1 MSQVQFDILKRALE
15 REKAARKQAEKIL
28 ESKAEELYQLSQK
41 LKYSNTELEKLV
53 KEKTSELKGVFE
65 NIIDAY
71 VVIDLW
77 GNVIKMNDPA
87 IDLLGFNNSIE
98 DLNLIELV
106 DISELDRVKDNFQ
119 LLLQEGH
126 ITNFEIK
133 INTKLNEQKL
143 VHINA
148 SIITDENNKPIA
160 AQGIVRDITKQKA
173 DEEQLKESKN
183 RLSTLILNLESAVV
197 LEDEN
202 RKITLTNKKFTELFN
217 IDISPDELKGMDY
230 KIASE
235 QNSVLFKNPKAFLE
249 KTRAIDEK
257 KETILGDELEMIDGK
272 ILERNY
278 VPIVLEDQSKGFLWT
293 FKDVTLKR
301 TYRKRLENEKQKYY
315 NIISNMNLGLV
326 EVDPEDEILMVNQS
340 FIEMTGYSEE
350 ELIGIKG
357 KEVLPILE
365 DRDLMK
371 EKVIDRKKGK
381 TESYELRIRN
391 KQGDLKYWLVSG
403 APNYDLNGKII
414 GSIGINFDITEIKN
428 LQLQKENLLKKLEKS
443 NDELHEYA
451 HVVSHDLKSP
461 LRSIN
466 ALVSWIK
473 ADNKGKIDETSL
485 QNFAHIETTL
495 EKMEQLITDVLEYS
509 SIGSDDS
516 EKVEVDINFM
526 VNDLIKI
533 LYIPTHIKV
542 NILKTLPSIKV
553 HKIKLQQVF
562 QNLISN
568 AIKFLDKEVGVIDI
582 NVEELNNHYKFS
594 IKDNGIGIDKKFH
607 DKIFKIFHALNK
619 SKDSTGI
626 GLSIV
631 KKIIELHEGN
641 IWLESEPTVGTTF
654 YFTLKK

>member
-1 MSQVQFDILKRALE
+1 MSQNQIDILKRALE

-28 ESKAEELYQLSQK
+28 EKKAAELYQLTQQ

-77 GNVIKMNDPA
+77 GNVLKMNDPA
-87 IDLLGFNNSIE
+87 IALLGFDNSNE
-98 DLNLIELV
+98 DINLTELV
-106 DISELDRVKDNFQ
+106 DISESEKVKDGFQ
-119 LLLQEGH
+119 LLIKDGH

-133 INTKLNEQKL
+133 INTKLNVHKL

-148 SIITDENNKPIA
+148 SIILDENNKPIA
-160 AQGIVRDITKQKA
+160 AQGIVRDITKKKA
-173 DEEQLKESKN
+173 NEEQLIESEN
-183 RLSTLILNLESAVV
+183 RLSTLILNLESGVV

-202 RKITLTNKKFTELFN
+202 RKITLTNKKFSELFN
-217 IDISPDELKGMDY
+217 IDKSPDELKGMDC
-230 KIASE
+230 KTASE
-235 QNSVLFKNPKAFLE
+235 QNSVLFKNPVAFLE
-249 KTRAIDEK
+249 RMRAINEEK
-257 KETILGDELEMIDGK
+257 EAVLGDEIEMINGK

-278 VPIVLEDQSKGFLWT
+278 VPIIQGDQSKGYLWT
-293 FKDVTLKR
+293 FKDVTLNR

-326 EVDPEDEILMVNQS
+326 EVDPEDKILMVNQS
-340 FIEMTGYSEE
+340 FIKMTGYSEE

-357 KEVLPILE
+357 KELLPVLE

-371 EKVIDRKKGK
+371 EKVRDRKKGR

-391 KQGDLKYWLVSG
+391 KQGDVKHWLISG
-403 APNYDLNGKII
+403 APNYDINGNII

-473 ADNKGKIDETSL
+473 ADNKDKIDETSL

-495 EKMEQLITDVLEYS
+495 EKMEQLITDVLQYS
-509 SIGSDDS
+509 SIGSDDTD
-516 EKVEVDINFM
+516 KQEVDINLL

-533 LYIPTHIKV
+533 LYIPDHIKV
-542 NILKTLPSIKV
+542 NILNTLPTIKG
-553 HKIKLQQVF
+553 HKTKLQQVF

-568 AIKFLDKEVGVIDI
+568 AIKFLDKEVGIIDI
-582 NVEELNNHYKFS
+582 NVEELNTHYKFS
-594 IKDNGIGIDKKFH
+594 VKDNGIGIDKKFH

-631 KKIIELHEGN
+631 KKIIELHEGD

>member
-77 GNVIKMNDPA
+77 GNVIKMNDSA

-371 EKVIDRKKGK
+371 EKVIDHKKGK

-473 ADNKGKIDETSL
+473 ADNKGKMDETSL

-631 KKIIELHEGN
+631 KKIIELHEGD

>member
-631 KKIIELHEGN
+631 KKIIELHEGD

>member
-1 MSQVQFDILKRALE
+1 MSQNQFDILKRALE

-28 ESKAEELYQLSQK
+28 EKKAAELYQLSQQ
-41 LKYSNTELEKLV
+41 LKHSNTELEKLV

-77 GNVIKMNDPA
+77 GNVLKMNEPA
-87 IDLLGFNNSIE
+87 IDLLGFDNSNEEI
-98 DLNLIELV
+98 NLLGLV
-106 DISELDRVKDNFQ
+106 DILELDKVKEAFQ
-119 LLLQEGH
+119 LLLQEEH
-126 ITNFEIK
+126 VTNLEII

-173 DEEQLKESKN
+173 DEEQLIESEN
-183 RLSTLILNLESAVV
+183 RLSTLILNLESAVI

-217 IDISPDELKGMDY
+217 IDITPDELKGMDY

-235 QNSVLFKNPKAFLE
+235 QNSVLFKNPKAFLDR
-249 KTRAIDEK
+249 TRAIDEK

-293 FKDVTLKR
+293 FKDVTLNR

-326 EVDPEDEILMVNQS
+326 EVDPEDKILMVNQS

-371 EKVIDRKKGK
+371 QKVIDRKKGK

-391 KQGDLKYWLVSG
+391 KQGDIKYWLVSG
-403 APNYDLNGKII
+403 APNYDLNGNNI

-428 LQLQKENLLKKLEKS
+428 LELQKENLLKKLEKS
-443 NDELHEYA
+443 NEELHEYA

-473 ADNKGKIDETSL
+473 ADNKDKIDETSL
-485 QNFAHIETTL
+485 QNFAYIETTL

-509 SIGSDDS
+509 SIGSDDT
-516 EKVEVDINFM
+516 EKREVDINLV
-526 VNDLIKI
+526 VNDLINI
-533 LYIPTHIKV
+533 LYIPDHVKV
-542 NILKTLPSIKV
+542 NILNTLPTIKG
-553 HKIKLQQVF
+553 HKTKLQQVF

-582 NVEELNNHYKFS
+582 NVKELNTHYKFS

-619 SKDSTGI
+619 NKDSTGI

-631 KKIIELHEGN
+631 KKIIELHEGD

>member
-257 KETILGDELEMIDGK
+257 KETILGDE
-272 ILERNY
+272 
-278 VPIVLEDQSKGFLWT
+278 
-293 FKDVTLKR
+293 
-301 TYRKRLENEKQKYY
+301 
-315 NIISNMNLGLV
+315 
-326 EVDPEDEILMVNQS
+326 
-340 FIEMTGYSEE
+340 
-350 ELIGIKG
+350 
-357 KEVLPILE
+357 
-365 DRDLMK
+365 
-371 EKVIDRKKGK
+371 
-381 TESYELRIRN
+381 
-391 KQGDLKYWLVSG
+391 
-403 APNYDLNGKII
+403 
-414 GSIGINFDITEIKN
+414 
-428 LQLQKENLLKKLEKS
+428 
-443 NDELHEYA
+443 
-451 HVVSHDLKSP
+451 
-461 LRSIN
+461 
-466 ALVSWIK
+466 
-473 ADNKGKIDETSL
+473 
-485 QNFAHIETTL
+485 
-495 EKMEQLITDVLEYS
+495 
-509 SIGSDDS
+509 
-516 EKVEVDINFM
+516 
-526 VNDLIKI
+526 
-533 LYIPTHIKV
+533 
-542 NILKTLPSIKV
+542 
-553 HKIKLQQVF
+553 
-562 QNLISN
+562 
-568 AIKFLDKEVGVIDI
+568 
-582 NVEELNNHYKFS
+582 
-594 IKDNGIGIDKKFH
+594 
-607 DKIFKIFHALNK
+607 
-619 SKDSTGI
+619 
-626 GLSIV
+626 
-631 KKIIELHEGN
+631 
-641 IWLESEPTVGTTF
+641 
-654 YFTLKK
+654 

>member
-1 MSQVQFDILKRALE
+1 
-15 REKAARKQAEKIL
+15 
-28 ESKAEELYQLSQK
+28 
-41 LKYSNTELEKLV
+41 
-53 KEKTSELKGVFE
+53 
-65 NIIDAY
+65 
-71 VVIDLW
+71 
-77 GNVIKMNDPA
+77 
-87 IDLLGFNNSIE
+87 
-98 DLNLIELV
+98 
-106 DISELDRVKDNFQ
+106 
-119 LLLQEGH
+119 
-126 ITNFEIK
+126 
-133 INTKLNEQKL
+133 
-143 VHINA
+143 
-148 SIITDENNKPIA
+148 
-160 AQGIVRDITKQKA
+160 
-173 DEEQLKESKN
+173 
-183 RLSTLILNLESAVV
+183 
-197 LEDEN
+197 
-202 RKITLTNKKFTELFN
+202 
-217 IDISPDELKGMDY
+217 
-230 KIASE
+230 
-235 QNSVLFKNPKAFLE
+235 
-249 KTRAIDEK
+249 
-257 KETILGDELEMIDGK
+257 MIDGK

-516 EKVEVDINFM
+516 EKVEVDINLM

-631 KKIIELHEGN
+631 KKIIELHEGD